1 MLHSEESSFTGAGG
15 VQLFSQAWRA
25 RAENGSASSA
35 AIALVHGI
43 GEHSGRYVW
52 LVEHLTASGFSV
64 YSFDHRGH
72 GRSPGRRGHI
82 TSWSEYRDDV
92 AAFLERVRRL
102 SPGVPIFIYGHSLGA
117 LIVAEFVESKQP
129 DVAGVIL
136 SGIPL
141 QPTGVAKPYMVAL
154 ARIFSRILPSLLVS
168 LGVNPYALSRDKAVA
183 KAYEEDPLVHHR
195 ASMRWGA
202 ETLDAIDRV
211 RAHASDIRLPLL
223 ILHGEADQVN
233 AVGGSRE
240 LLEKVSSSDKE
251 LRVYPGGAHEPHNDL
266 DRDKVLRDVVEW
278 LTERVS
284 ALGAGQG
291 AR

>member
-1 MLHSEESSFTGAGG
+1 MLQGEESSFTGAGG
-15 VQLFSQAWRA
+15 VQLFSQAWRPRVDHA
-25 RAENGSASSA
+25 PEA
-35 AIALVHGI
+35 AAAVALVHGI

-52 LVEHLTASGFSV
+52 LVEHLTAAGFAV
-64 YSFDHRGH
+64 FSFDHRGH

-92 AAFLERVRRL
+92 GAFLEHVHRL

-117 LIVAEFVESKQP
+117 LIVAEYVLSKQP

-141 QPTGVAKPYMVAL
+141 QPTGVAKPHLIAM
-154 ARIFSRILPSLLVS
+154 ARILSRILPSLRVS
-168 LGVNPYALSRDKAVA
+168 LGVNPDALSRDKAVA
-183 KAYEEDPLVHHR
+183 KAYEQDPLVHHR
-195 ASMRWGA
+195 ASMRWGT

-211 RAHASDIRLPLL
+211 RSHASDIRLPLL

-233 AVGGSRE
+233 SVAGSRE
-240 LLEKVSSSDKE
+240 LLETVSSPDKQ
-251 LRVYPGGAHEPHNDL
+251 LRVYAGGAHEPHNDL
-266 DRDKVLRDVVEW
+266 DRDKVVRDVAEW
-278 LTERVS
+278 LTEHVN
-284 ALGAGQG
+284 AVGAQQG